1 MKYFLRVKE
10 ITVDVRKDEVN
21 EIMRILN
28 EMEFKTEEQDAVLAI
43 KMMLQSRLR
52 LAELE
57 LKSAKESVW
66 E

>member
-1 MKYFLRVKE
+1 VKYFLRVKE

-21 EIMRILN
+21 EIMRMLDEMKFSEHEKETVHAFRLIL
-28 EMEFKTEEQDAVLAI
+28 ET
-43 KMMLQSRLR
+43 RLR

-66 E
+66 Q

>member
-21 EIMRILN
+21 EILRIIEN
-28 EMEFKTEEQDAVLAI
+28 MQFREEDNHAINVVRTVLE
-43 KMMLQSRLR
+43 SRLR

-57 LKSAKESVW
+57 LKSVKESVW
-66 E
+66 K

>member
-10 ITVDVRKDEVN
+10 ITVDVRKDEVK

-28 EMEFKTEEQDAVLAI
+28 EMEFKQEEKETLMIVKMVLE
-43 KMMLQSRLR
+43 SRLR

-57 LKSAKESVW
+57 LQSAKESVW
-66 E
+66 Q